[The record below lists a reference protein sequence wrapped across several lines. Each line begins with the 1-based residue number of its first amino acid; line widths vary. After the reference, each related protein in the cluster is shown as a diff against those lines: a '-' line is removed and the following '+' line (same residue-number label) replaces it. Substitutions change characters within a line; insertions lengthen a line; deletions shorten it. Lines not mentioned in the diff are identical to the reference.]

1 MLAASSRKHI
11 AQCGPAWER
20 PGARPATSSKA
31 DMKTILPPIA
41 ALALSGCA
49 FVYDQVQYIA
59 QSKCANNGNAQE
71 QRACEKRNAP
81 AYDDYEARR
90 KRLQE
95 GGKPG

>member
-1 MLAASSRKHI
+1 MKYALLI
-11 AQCGPAWER
+11 AC
-20 PGARPATSSKA
+20 
-31 DMKTILPPIA
+31 

-49 FVYDQVQYIA
+49 SVYDQVRDVA
-59 QSKCANNGNAQE
+59 QANCANLGNAQD

-95 GGKPG
+95 GGKAN